1 MARMTGASG
10 RERSIRPAASSSMM
24 NLMESPMH
32 IARNNGTPA
41 LRPAPDEV
49 LVFKT
54 SVKSPAQVD
63 ALRPLLDLAVTGIGR
78 WNFDLEDRDR
88 ILRVESESLV
98 RERIMALLTG
108 LGYACEELD

>member
-1 MARMTGASG
+1 
-10 RERSIRPAASSSMM
+10 
-24 NLMESPMH
+24 MH
-32 IARNNGTPA
+32 IAHHNGSRS
-41 LRPAPDEV
+41 LHVAPDEV

-63 ALRPLLDLAVTGIGR
+63 ALRPLLDLTIAGAGR

-88 ILRVESESLV
+88 ILRVESETTV

-108 LGYACEELD
+108 LGYACDELE